1 MWLWESGCV
10 MNHPILQLTTIL
22 ALGLTVISTSHS
34 QAASASE
41 QTIKNLNT
49 AFEGESNAANRY
61 AAFAKTADAEGF
73 AQVAKLF
80 RAASAAEGIHRDTHK
95 KAILE
100 LGGTPATFQLE
111 VVSAAST
118 EENLKASIKGES
130 YERDTMYPEFLA
142 VAKADDARAAIRTLE
157 FAVAAEKEHAKLYT
171 EALATLGKNAPANYY
186 VCRICGMTL
195 TELPLKKCPSCRK
208 SKDEYQQI
216 L

>member
-1 MWLWESGCV
+1 MWLWESWGV
-10 MNHPILQLTTIL
+10 MKHQIIQFTTIL
-22 ALGLTVISTSHS
+22 ALGFSVLSTTNSH
-34 QAASASE
+34 AAKASE

-61 AAFAKTADAEGF
+61 AAFAKKADAEGS

-100 LGGTPATFQLE
+100 LGGTPTTFQLE
-111 VVSAAST
+111 VVNPAST
-118 EENLKASIKGES
+118 EENLKGAIKGES
-130 YERDTMYPEFLA
+130 YERDTMYPEFLK

-157 FAVAAEKEHAKLYT
+157 FALAAEKEHANLYS

-186 VCRICGMTL
+186 VCNICGMTL
-195 TELPLKKCPSCRK
+195 TELPAKKCPSCRK